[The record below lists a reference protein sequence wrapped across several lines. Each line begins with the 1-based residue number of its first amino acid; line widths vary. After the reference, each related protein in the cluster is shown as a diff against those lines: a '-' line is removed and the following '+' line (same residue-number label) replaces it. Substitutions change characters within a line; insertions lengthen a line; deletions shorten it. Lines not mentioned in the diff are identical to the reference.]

1 MRRRDA
7 FSGAEKRREFG
18 AEQTVGA
25 GRVACGRREKQPAAY
40 RSRLFSKA
48 RGAQKRL
55 GNGYA
60 VPQPSF
66 VRRQAKSACFCR
78 PPRRQSEGA
87 VQSPPSAAG
96 FRTGA
101 REVGGAAS
109 FTYSMGC
116 CAFALRGRRA
126 EGQGCCPNFA
136 APVFFNGA
144 PRRSRSVRVR
154 RRASCGAFT
163 PRRAAHSP

>member
-25 GRVACGRREKQPAAY
+25 GALRACGRGRCAGGVLRQSEEQPAAY
-40 RSRLFSKA
+40 RSRLFSKE

-126 EGQGCCPNFA
+126 EGQGCCPKA
-136 APVFFNGA
+136 
-144 PRRSRSVRVR
+144 
-154 RRASCGAFT
+154 T
-163 PRRAAHSP
+163 AH